1 MRERNRIIRQSL
13 FALAGALVLGLGTGA
28 GAQTASTTYKGMR
41 QDPFTKYKPPVKR
54 LVEKKA
60 PAVAA
65 VPPIQTRID
74 NYKAQRVVAMN
85 QQRPAPKPTTALLI
99 GEVQVNGIFRTPR
112 GYAAMV
118 EATPIRLSY
127 VIYPG
132 EAFYDGMLVA
142 IEETKLVFR
151 RETRWT
157 DGRREVAVET
167 KPLRQATVDEAMTAT
182 KTAAAPANAAPPA
195 QAGGTGQGPGAMAA
209 ASDDTPPTRDGANA
223 NANSKA
229 VENLN
234 SKVDK
239 LIELLKKQ

>member
-1 MRERNRIIRQSL
+1 MRERNRIIRQAL
-13 FALAGALVLGLGTGA
+13 FALAGALVLGTGA

-60 PAVAA
+60 PAVVA

-74 NYKAQRVVAMN
+74 NYKAQRVVAMS

-167 KPLRQATVDEAMTAT
+167 KPLRQATVDEAMTA
-182 KTAAAPANAAPPA
+182 KSAAAPANAAPPA
-195 QAGGTGQGPGAMAA
+195 QAGGTGQGPGAMVA
-209 ASDDTPPTRDGANA
+209 ASDDTPPTKDGANA
-223 NANSKA
+223 SANSKA

>member
-1 MRERNRIIRQSL
+1 MRERNRIIRHAL
-13 FALAGALVLGLGTGA
+13 FALAAPLVLGLGTGA

-41 QDPFTKYKPPVKR
+41 HDPFTKYKPPVKR

-60 PAVAA
+60 PGVVA

-74 NYKAQRVVAMN
+74 NYKAQRVVAMS

-157 DGRREVAVET
+157 DGRREVAVEI
-167 KPLRQATVDEAMTAT
+167 KPLRQASVDEAMTA
-182 KTAAAPANAAPPA
+182 KTAAPANAAPPPA
-195 QAGGTGQGPGAMAA
+195 QTGGTGQVPGAAVA
-209 ASDDTPPTRDGANA
+209 VSDDTTPTKDG
-223 NANSKA
+223 ANSKA